1 MSERMV
7 YKDIVHGEIVL
18 EGVFKQLVQCEEFQR
33 LKDISQVGTAC
44 FEYESMEE
52 EKRLEHSIGSYHLMC
67 RIMNHIENKLSKYG
81 MHMDKEEKTIA
92 KIAMLLH
99 DVGHAAFSHTEE
111 KITGYSHEK
120 RSVEA
125 MRENTQIHQILENY
139 GGEGFAEKVAEFLE
153 EVYGF
158 KKEAKP
164 KKHVKVENNQVQLKE
179 LLASFISNNI
189 DADRLDYLI
198 RDSKYAG
205 MNILTNVPELI
216 KSFELV
222 LDGDQLIVAIP
233 EEKLYLVEA
242 AIYERMRNYEKVYY
256 TNASV
261 LGDHTLEFLLQ
272 ELRKY
277 PEEVPQETISSIQ
290 KFLTEEKTSFTIGEH
305 MQILETPIRETLKRI
320 ANQTDKEM
328 LKYLCDQKQA
338 VQDYIPLE
346 TDKEESYIRYLLH
359 KAIPEIAEDTKG
371 IVHEVRTIKPY
382 KSTDTEGINVITH
395 DGIKDYSECQKRI
408 NVQPFTRE
416 ITAIN
421 PEMIRLEL
429 GISKEEFE
437 ANYKKLIEEVMSSV
451 SKPKEELE
459 LRYVLTSSKDVS
471 LYDVRE
477 QIEENYK
484 IIDKVQYAS
493 QDTYY
498 DDTQNYDLL
507 RNRETLRIRSGTT
520 FYKGE
525 ETYGFKSRRM
535 THKTYKHKEETEYT
549 TRKREEQ
556 IGDTTGLEEYAKFL
570 QKENISMEHLNRVL
584 SVQNLRR
591 LYTIAV
597 GEALVDISF
606 NVAQYENEI
615 YEMPGQM
622 ISIEIKP
629 RDNRMLDRTALLS
642 VKQTLER
649 KIPALKNYLSNANV
663 YEMGVADSYLKY
675 QKGYIIS
682 EDAEEYEEENPEAAQ
697 KLKEI
702 IENLQEGKDFAVL
715 RQMPSAEEWTKQ
727 NTIKFSTVPEAPDN
741 R

>member
-125 MRENTQIHQILENY
+125 IRENTQIHQILENY

-242 AIYERMRNYEKVYY
+242 A
-256 TNASV
+256 
-261 LGDHTLEFLLQ
+261 
-272 ELRKY
+272 
-277 PEEVPQETISSIQ
+277 
-290 KFLTEEKTSFTIGEH
+290 
-305 MQILETPIRETLKRI
+305 TPICF
-320 ANQTDKEM
+320 Q
-328 LKYLCDQKQA
+328 
-338 VQDYIPLE
+338 
-346 TDKEESYIRYLLH
+346 S
-359 KAIPEIAEDTKG
+359 
-371 IVHEVRTIKPY
+371 
-382 KSTDTEGINVITH
+382 
-395 DGIKDYSECQKRI
+395 
-408 NVQPFTRE
+408 
-416 ITAIN
+416 
-421 PEMIRLEL
+421 
-429 GISKEEFE
+429 
-437 ANYKKLIEEVMSSV
+437 
-451 SKPKEELE
+451 
-459 LRYVLTSSKDVS
+459 
-471 LYDVRE
+471 
-477 QIEENYK
+477 
-484 IIDKVQYAS
+484 AS
-493 QDTYY
+493 C
-498 DDTQNYDLL
+498 
-507 RNRETLRIRSGTT
+507 R
-520 FYKGE
+520 
-525 ETYGFKSRRM
+525 
-535 THKTYKHKEETEYT
+535 
-549 TRKREEQ
+549 
-556 IGDTTGLEEYAKFL
+556 
-570 QKENISMEHLNRVL
+570 
-584 SVQNLRR
+584 
-591 LYTIAV
+591 
-597 GEALVDISF
+597 
-606 NVAQYENEI
+606 
-615 YEMPGQM
+615 
-622 ISIEIKP
+622 
-629 RDNRMLDRTALLS
+629 
-642 VKQTLER
+642 
-649 KIPALKNYLSNANV
+649 
-663 YEMGVADSYLKY
+663 
-675 QKGYIIS
+675 
-682 EDAEEYEEENPEAAQ
+682 
-697 KLKEI
+697 
-702 IENLQEGKDFAVL
+702 
-715 RQMPSAEEWTKQ
+715 
-727 NTIKFSTVPEAPDN
+727 
-741 R
+741 